1 MEDRIGSLEPEKLA
15 DLVII
20 DADLTSVDPA
30 DLPAAPIWATVLG
43 GQVRHVLDPG
53 SLGL

>member
-1 MEDRIGSLEPEKLA
+1 MEDRIGSPKPEKLA

-20 DADLTSVDPA
+20 DADLTSINPA
-30 DLPAAPIWATVLG
+30 HLPAAPLWVTVLD
-43 GQVRHVLDPG
+43 GQVRHALDPG